1 MSDSKKT
8 NKMTIIVLFNLQENR
23 SIADY
28 EKWALTTDL
37 PIVRNLESID
47 RFDVFRCTGLLGGD
61 DAAPYAYAEILD
73 VNDMDIFN
81 KEVSKDVMQSIA
93 NQFQTFADNPLFIST
108 ENIED

>member
-8 NKMTIIVLFNLQENR
+8 NKMTIIVLFNLKENR
-23 SIADY
+23 EIADY
-28 EKWALTTDL
+28 EKWALATDL

-47 RFDVFRCTGLLGGD
+47 RFDVFRCTGLLGGEEK
-61 DAAPYAYAEILD
+61 APYEYAESLD

-93 NQFQTFADNPLFIST
+93 NQFQAFADNPLFIST
-108 ENIED
+108 ESIET